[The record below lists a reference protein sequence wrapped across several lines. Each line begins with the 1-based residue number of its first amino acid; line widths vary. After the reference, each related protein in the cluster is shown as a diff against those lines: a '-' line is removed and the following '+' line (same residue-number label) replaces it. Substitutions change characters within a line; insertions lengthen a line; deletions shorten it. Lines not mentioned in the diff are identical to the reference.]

1 MCSSTNMGKRKNRMV
16 NAISNSI
23 LTSTHIGTV
32 KSRITKEGGV
42 VEVTRSQ

>member
-1 MCSSTNMGKRKNRMV
+1 MCGSTDVGKRKNWMV

-23 LTSTHIGTV
+23 LTSTQIGTV
-32 KSRITKEGGV
+32 KSRIAKEGGV